1 MKSIIEYVT
10 KYPIWAN
17 ALIFVVLILGTVSV
31 FTIKK
36 SFFPEVE
43 PNVISVAMVYPGASP
58 EEMEEGVVLKVEEA
72 LKGIEGI
79 EEITSVA
86 SENTARITVE
96 VIPDFEAEIVLTDVK
111 NAIDQINSFPENA
124 EKPVIY
130 NQKPRG
136 DVIDMILVGGVDL
149 MTLKWYAEGIREDLL
164 NTGLITQIEV
174 SGYPER
180 EISIESSEETLL
192 RFGLTFDQL
201 ADAVRLNNRDV
212 SSGSIKSSSEEIL
225 IRSRAKR
232 YDAEGI
238 GQVIVRTNPDG
249 SILRLADVAEI
260 KEQFAD
266 VPNKTMYN
274 GKPAVTIEVAKLPD
288 DDILEIRDYVL
299 GYTEDFNEANE
310 TVEIILD
317 NDRSNYLLARLNIL
331 LNNGFI
337 GLMLV
342 LIFLGLFLNIR
353 LSFWVAFGIPF
364 SFLGML
370 FLAQMIGITINIISL
385 FGMILVIGILV
396 DDGIVVAENIYSHF
410 EKGKSPLRAT
420 MDGTMEVLPAV
431 FTGVSTTIVAF
442 TAFFFLDGRFG
453 SFIVEMAY
461 VVIFCLA
468 LSLLECAF
476 ILPPHIAYSG
486 ALDKKEPGR
495 FREWFD
501 RNFRYARDRIYGGL
515 LARVIRHRYITLSLA
530 IAACMIMIGAIR
542 GNYLK
547 LTYFPS
553 FSRSDNLD
561 VNLVLRPGTR
571 EFITEDHLKQLEEK
585 VWAFNEDQKAQRPD
599 GKDLVIST
607 RLRVGA
613 AGDESGGNT
622 GGIRVELLP
631 EAERNMDKPVVAR
644 MLKKFLGEVPGAE
657 QFTVGEGRRWFGS
670 PVSMSLKSRNLADL
684 EGAKNM
690 VKTALSQRAD
700 LKDITDS
707 NIPGKREI
715 NMQLKPLA
723 YVLGLTHNDITRQ
736 IRQGFFG
743 EEVQRLQIGQDEVRV
758 WVRYPEAS
766 RRSLG
771 QLEQVKIKTTDGSEY
786 PLTDLVEY
794 ETVRGVISIKH
805 LDGAREN
812 RVEAELANPRDAAA
826 PILADLQENLV
837 PEVKKAYPGVLVS
850 FEGQA
855 RQGDRFGNSFALALP
870 LIVFGIFM
878 LISLEFR
885 AFSQAFLII
894 LMIPLGFLGAAL
906 GHLIEGKPLSILS
919 SYGIVALTGVIVND
933 AVVFADKYNRLIK
946 QGHTVASAIFYAGK
960 SRFRPIILTSLTTV
974 VGLFPLIRDTSATAR
989 FLVPMAISVAYGILF
1004 GTFLILTVFP
1014 ALVVVWNDLRVGIK
1028 WIWDSA
1034 WNAKLQIPS
1043 RIEVEPAIKEDK
1055 RIERIL

>member
-1 MKSIIEYVT
+1 MRNIIEYIT

-17 ALIFVVLILGTVSV
+17 AIIFVVLILGVVSI

-43 PNVISVAMVYPGASP
+43 PNIISISMAYPGASP

-72 LKGIEGI
+72 LKGLQGI
-79 EEITSVA
+79 DEITSFA
-86 SENTARITVE
+86 SENTARISVE
-96 VIPDFEAEIVLTDVK
+96 VNPDYEAEVVLTDVK
-111 NAIDQINSFPENA
+111 NAVDQVNSFPENA

-136 DVIDMILVGGVDL
+136 DVIDMILIGEVDL
-149 MTLKWYAEGIREDLL
+149 MTLKRYAEGIREDLL
-164 NTGLITQIEV
+164 NTGMITQIEI

-180 EISIESSEETLL
+180 EISIEASEETLL

-201 ADAVRLNNRDV
+201 AEAVRLNNRDV

-232 YDAEGI
+232 YDADGI
-238 GQVIVRTNPDG
+238 GEIIVRTNADG
-249 SILRLADVAEI
+249 SILRLKEVAI
-260 KEQFAD
+260 ITEQFAD
-266 VPNKTMYN
+266 VPNKTLYN
-274 GKPAVTIEVAKLPD
+274 GKPAVTVGVSKLPE
-288 DDILEIRDYVL
+288 DDILEIRDYVIA
-299 GYTEDFNEANE
+299 YTDEFNAANE

-317 NDRSNYLLARLNIL
+317 NDRSQYLLARLDIL
-331 LNNGFI
+331 LNNGTI

-342 LIFLGLFLNIR
+342 LIFLGLFLNLR

-364 SFLGML
+364 SFMGML

-385 FGMILVIGILV
+385 FGMILVVGILV

-410 EKGKSPLRAT
+410 EKGKSPLRASL
-420 MDGTMEVLPAV
+420 DGTMEVLPAV

-486 ALDKKEPGR
+486 ALNKKEPGK
-495 FREWFD
+495 FRRGFD
-501 RNFRYARDRIYGGL
+501 RAFLYLRDRLYGKL
-515 LARVIRHRYITLSLA
+515 LTRVIRHRYITLSLA
-530 IAACMIMIGAIR
+530 IAACLVMIGAVQ

-547 LTYFPS
+547 LTFFPS

-561 VNLVLRPGTR
+561 VNLVLKPGTR
-571 EFITEDHLKQLEEK
+571 EFITEDYLKVLEEK
-585 VWAFNEDQKAQRPD
+585 IWAFNEDMSADRPD
-599 GKDLVIST
+599 GKSLVVST
-607 RLRVGA
+607 RMQIGS
-613 AGDESGGNT
+613 AGDESGGNA
-622 GGIRVELLP
+622 GSIRVELLP
-631 EAERNMDKPVVAR
+631 EAERGIDKPVVSR
-644 MLKKFLGEVPGAE
+644 KLKQALGDVPDAE

-670 PVSMSLKSRNLADL
+670 PVSLSLKSRNLAEL

-715 NMQLKPLA
+715 NIQLKPLA

-766 RRSLG
+766 RKSLG

-794 ETVRGVISIKH
+794 ETVRGVVSIKH
-805 LDGAREN
+805 LNGAREN
-812 RVEAELANPRDAAA
+812 RVEADLANPQDAAQ
-826 PILADLQENLV
+826 PILADIRTNLL
-837 PEVKKAYPGVLVS
+837 PEVQKSFPGVLIS

-855 RQGDRFGNSFALALP
+855 RQGDRFGGSFALALP
-870 LIVFGIFM
+870 LIILAIFF

-894 LMIPLGFLGAAL
+894 LMIPLGILGAAL
-906 GHLIEGKPLSILS
+906 GHLIEGQPLSILS

-933 AVVFADKYNRLIK
+933 AVVFADKYNRLLK
-946 QGHTVASAIFYAGK
+946 EGHKVASAIFFAGK
-960 SRFRPIILTSLTTV
+960 SRFRPILLTSLTTV

-1028 WIWDSA
+1028 WAWEAA
-1034 WNAKLQIPS
+1034 WNAKLELPG
-1043 RIEVEPAIKEDK
+1043 RLEVEPAIKEDK
-1055 RIERIL
+1055 RVEKIM

>member
-1 MKSIIEYVT
+1 MRNLIEYIT

-17 ALIFVVLILGTVSV
+17 ALIFVVMILGVVSV
-31 FTIKK
+31 ITINK

-43 PNVISVAMVYPGASP
+43 PNIISVAITYPGASP

-72 LKGIEGI
+72 LKGIEGV
-79 EEITSVA
+79 EEITSIA
-86 SENTARITVE
+86 SENVARITVE

-136 DVIDMILVGGVDL
+136 DVIDMILVGDVEL
-149 MTLKWYAEGIREDLL
+149 TTLKWYAEGVREDLL
-164 NTGLITQIEV
+164 NSGKITQIEV
-174 SGYPER
+174 TGYPER
-180 EISIESSEETLL
+180 EISIEASEETLL

-201 ADAVRLNNRDV
+201 ANAVRFNNRDV

-238 GQVIVRTNPDG
+238 GQIIVRTNPDG
-249 SILRLADVAEI
+249 SILRLSDVAQI

-266 VPNKTMYN
+266 VPNKTTYN
-274 GKPAVTIEVAKLPD
+274 GDPAVTVAVSKLPD

-299 GYTEDFNEANE
+299 DYTDEFNEANE

-317 NDRSNYLLARLNIL
+317 NDRSDYLLARLKIL
-331 LNNGFI
+331 LNNGTI

-342 LIFLGLFLNIR
+342 LIFLGLFLNLR

-385 FGMILVIGILV
+385 FGMILVVGILV
-396 DDGIVVAENIYSHF
+396 DDGIVVAENIFSHF
-410 EKGKSPLRAT
+410 EKGKSPLRASL
-420 MDGTMEVLPAV
+420 DGTMEVLPAV

-453 SFIVEMAY
+453 AFIQDMAY

-486 ALDKKEPGR
+486 ALDPKEPGR
-495 FREWFD
+495 FRSWFD

-515 LARVIRHRYITLSLA
+515 LAKSIRYRYWVVAFA
-530 IAACMIMIGAIR
+530 IGSCMVMLGAVE

-561 VNLVLRPGTR
+561 VGLVLRPGTR
-571 EFITEDHLKQLEEK
+571 EFITEDHLLNLEEK
-585 VWAFNEDQKAQRPD
+585 IWAFNEEQKEERPD

-607 RLRVGA
+607 RMTLGT
-613 AGDESGGNT
+613 AGTESGGNT
-622 GGIRVELLP
+622 GSIRVELLP

-644 MLKKFLGEVPGAE
+644 MLKQALGDVPQAE

-670 PVSMSLKSRNLADL
+670 PVSMSLKSRNLKEL

-690 VKTALSQRAD
+690 VKTALQQRGD

-715 NMQLKPLA
+715 NMELKPLA

-743 EEVQRLQIGQDEVRV
+743 EEVQRLQVGQDEVRV
-758 WVRYPEAS
+758 WVRYPEEN
-766 RRSLG
+766 RRNLG

-812 RVEAELANPRDAAA
+812 RVEAEMSNPRDAAA
-826 PILADLQENLV
+826 PVLEDLRANLV
-837 PEVKKAYPGVLVS
+837 PEVQRAYPGVLIS

-855 RQGDRFGNSFALALP
+855 RQGDRFAGSFLLAVP
-870 LIVFGIFM
+870 LIILAIFL

-894 LMIPLGFLGAAL
+894 LMIPLGILGAAL
-906 GHLIEGKPLSILS
+906 GHMIEGKPLSILS

-933 AVVFADKYNRLIK
+933 AVVFADKYNRLVK
-946 QGHTVASAIFYAGK
+946 EGHTVASAIFFAGK

-1014 ALVVVWNDLRVGIK
+1014 ALVVVWNDLRVGVK
-1028 WIWDSA
+1028 WLWESA
-1034 WNAKLQIPS
+1034 WNAKFDVPS
-1043 RIEVEPAIKEDK
+1043 RIEVEPAVKEGK
-1055 RIERIL
+1055 RIERIM